1 MIKKGEESFK
11 FLALFVLFGDEIF
24 HLYSKNNNN

>member
-11 FLALFVLFGDEIF
+11 FLALFVLFRDKNS